1 MPFLDAL
8 VARERGNNDAER
20 FQKGTHRE
28 LLYGRCRE
36 EERGAREG
44 GPEIGM
50 AALTL
55 AKMQIPQATQLGYL
69 GLCVCVCT
77 RGNVACDSRARN
89 AL

>member
-20 FQKGTHRE
+20 FQKGTQRFFMADAE
-28 LLYGRCRE
+28 KKKE
-36 EERGAREG
+36 AREG